1 MTSSAEERWN
11 RMPDTGNEDTVFRE
25 GEGYFDMSVKTAS
38 DGTPIAVV
46 DNDILSHID
55 TST

>member
-1 MTSSAEERWN
+1 
-11 RMPDTGNEDTVFRE
+11 MPDTGNEDTVFRE